1 MDFNWRPFLSRRQGV
16 AACSNLL
23 LLRCRR
29 YTCTRERPPTRL
41 DRKKTPIMSDK
52 ITLQNLSAEQEA
64 DRLLAEEDEASRNN
78 VLRDGLQ
85 QLEEEENLPPPATQN
100 QTAAVSLQLPH
111 RSPAPL
117 PVAAPPCLPICLP

>member
-1 MDFNWRPFLSRRQGV
+1 
-16 AACSNLL
+16 
-23 LLRCRR
+23 
-29 YTCTRERPPTRL
+29 
-41 DRKKTPIMSDK
+41 MSDK

-100 QTAAVSLQLPH
+100 QTAAVSL
-111 RSPAPL
+111 PAP
-117 PVAAPPCLPICLP
+117 APESCSASRRCAPCLPIRLP